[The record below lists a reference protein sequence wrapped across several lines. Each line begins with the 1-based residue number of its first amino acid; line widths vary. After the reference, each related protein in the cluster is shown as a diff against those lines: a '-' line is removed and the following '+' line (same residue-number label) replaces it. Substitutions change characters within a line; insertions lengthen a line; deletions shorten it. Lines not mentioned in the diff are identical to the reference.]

1 MARVLN
7 LADLFEVVAEEVP
20 DRLALVSGG
29 TRRTFGELDRR
40 ANRLARHLQS
50 VGVGKDGKVAIYSWN
65 RVEWVEA
72 LLAAYKVRAA
82 EININYRYVAEELA
96 YVLADSDS
104 EVVVVERG
112 FLPTLAAIRDRL
124 PVLRQV
130 IVLEDGTPVDDGV
143 YPGAVRY
150 EEVLAAESD
159 APLDIQRDPGDLYM
173 LYTGGTTGMP
183 KGVMWRHA
191 DLFEAALMSMSFM
204 GGPVT
209 DPEQLRSRLLPE
221 SVNLTTM
228 IVAPIM
234 HGAAQ
239 WGMYIGMYMGG
250 AAVLYGAHGFD
261 PMEVWREIAAERC
274 SRVMVVGDAIAR
286 PLIEALDRP
295 DFDLD
300 VSCLTSIGSGGA
312 LFSEVVKEQY
322 RQRFPGIMISDSVGS
337 SETGAS
343 ASPAGA
349 GQNFRLSA
357 NMAVL
362 DDDMRPVEPGSGAV
376 GRLARKGA
384 IPLGYYKDQAK
395 TDATFVPD
403 PDGVRWVI
411 PGDFATVEAD
421 GTITLLG
428 RGSACI
434 NTGGE
439 KVYPDEVEA
448 ALKRHPAVADVVVV
462 GVPDERFGQ
471 RVAAVVQA
479 REGTNPTVEELSA
492 HARAFIAGYKVPRDL
507 RLVPQIGRTASG
519 KADYA
524 WARAVFVAAGA
535 DSARS

>member
-1 MARVLN
+1 MPRVLN
-7 LADLFEVVAEEVP
+7 LADLFEVVAEAVP
-20 DRLALVSGG
+20 DRLSLVSGG
-29 TRRTFGELDRR
+29 TRRTFGQLDAR
-40 ANRLARHLQS
+40 ANQLARHLQ
-50 VGVGKDGKVAIYSWN
+50 GVGIGKDAKVAIYSWN

-72 LLAAYKVRAA
+72 LFAAYKVRAA
-82 EININYRYVAEELA
+82 PININYRYVAEELA

-112 FLPTLAAIRDRL
+112 FLPTLASIRDRL
-124 PVLRQV
+124 PMLRHVVV
-130 IVLEDGTPVDDGV
+130 IEDGTARDDSV
-143 YPGAVRY
+143 YPEAVEY
-150 EEVLAAESD
+150 ETALAAEGG
-159 APLDIQRDPGDLYM
+159 AALDIQRDPGDLYI

-183 KGVMWRHA
+183 KGVMWRHE
-191 DLFEAALMSMSFM
+191 DLFKAALMSMAFM

-209 DPEQLRSRLLPE
+209 DPEQLRDRLLPDGVDLK
-221 SVNLTTM
+221 SM
-228 IVAPIM
+228 IIAPIM

-261 PMEVWREIAAERC
+261 PMEVWKDIAVERC

-286 PLIEALDRP
+286 PLVEALDRP

-322 RQRFPGIMISDSVGS
+322 RQRFPGIMVSDSIGS

-349 GQNFRLSA
+349 GQNFTLSA

-362 DDDMRPVEPGSGAV
+362 DDEMRPVAPGSGVV

-421 GTITLLG
+421 GSVTLLG

-439 KVYPDEVEA
+439 KVFPDEVEA
-448 ALKRHPAVADVVVV
+448 ALKRHPAVEDVLVV
-462 GVPDERFGQ
+462 GIPDERFGQ

-479 REGTNPTVEELSA
+479 REGTHPTVEELGD
-492 HARAFIAGYKVPRDL
+492 HVRQFVAGYKAPREI
-507 RLVPQIGRTASG
+507 RIVTQVGRTASG

-524 WARAVFVAAGA
+524 WARSVFETA
-535 DSARS
+535 